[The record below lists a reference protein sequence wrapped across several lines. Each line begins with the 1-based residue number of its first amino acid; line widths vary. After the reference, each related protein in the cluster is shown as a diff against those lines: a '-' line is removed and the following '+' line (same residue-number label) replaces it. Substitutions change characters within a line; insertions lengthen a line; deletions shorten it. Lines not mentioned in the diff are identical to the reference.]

1 MLKFKNTESFQFC
14 EMDYYQFRI
23 AIIYNY
29 KQISIRPII
38 DYISPRSFFTYKNKT
53 YFIEQYPTLLMKRIP
68 EWFDLWYNKGVAK
81 KINNMRLTFEEKFLI
96 EGMKKKIEEFYLRVG
111 LISSSI

>member
-1 MLKFKNTESFQFC
+1 
-14 EMDYYQFRI
+14 
-23 AIIYNY
+23 
-29 KQISIRPII
+29 
-38 DYISPRSFFTYKNKT
+38 
-53 YFIEQYPTLLMKRIP
+53 MKRIP